1 MTKRTFILALIVI
14 PILVISGFYLR
25 ALYRR
30 TFFENHQ
37 RPEDEI
43 RTQLTQEAL
52 QSEAGSQVAVSLYFP
67 NYDTGELVQEA
78 RQMSLAPNAED
89 QIRQIVLA
97 LIQGSE
103 QGHARSLPSSAVLRA
118 VFLASDGTAY
128 LDFSSDVK
136 QNFPVGI
143 ESETL
148 AIYSVVDSLAVNIPS
163 VKRVKFLIQG
173 QEVDTLDGHADLTGF
188 YAPNLAANSSLSQ

>member
-14 PILVISGFYLR
+14 PILVISAFYLR
-25 ALYRR
+25 ALYHH

-37 RPEDEI
+37 RPEGEI

-52 QSEAGSQVAVSLYFP
+52 QSEPGSQVTVTLYFP

-78 RQMSLAPNAED
+78 RQMSLASNTED
-89 QIRQIVLA
+89 RIRQIVLA
-97 LIQGSE
+97 LIQGSR
-103 QGHARSLPSSAVLRA
+103 QGHARSLPSSAALRA
-118 VFLASDGTAY
+118 VFLASDGAAY
-128 LDFSSDVK
+128 LDFSTDVK
-136 QNFPVGI
+136 RNFPVGI

-148 AIYSVVDSLAVNIPS
+148 AVYSVVDSLCVNIPS

-173 QEVDTLDGHADLTGF
+173 QEVNTLDGHADLTGF
-188 YAPNLAANSSLSQ
+188 YTPNV